1 MDKDI
6 RRIGFIYKGVMAT
19 LVIILIYFLVMPL
32 FPKKATP
39 ERELKKLVT
48 ENYDPHGF
56 TNFEEYETIRLCD
69 EVEQQIK
76 IFKTKLSWDKS
87 FCEAYRENLDGEV
100 ESTLSEDE
108 VVFSYHFY
116 KNEIEKD
123 ENMLEYLKYVNLLY
137 PEKYNEVSYTTYR
150 ITYLGKD
157 KDGNVIHDRCYGKFD
172 NDGVMVAYRMSD
184 TAEWKVTY
192 KGETISIPK
201 YHDFFN

>member
-1 MDKDI
+1 MKNI
-6 RRIGFIYKGVMAT
+6 RIIFNVIAT
-19 LVIILIYFLVMPL
+19 LLCMALAFLLIYPFLGN
-32 FPKKATP
+32 PKEK
-39 ERELKKLVT
+39 ELRKMVNVYYET
-48 ENYDPHGF
+48 HDF
-56 TNFEEYETIRLCD
+56 TNFEEYQSIRLCD

-76 IFKTKLSWDKS
+76 VMNTKLNWDKS

-108 VVFSYHFY
+108 VVFSYNYY
-116 KNEIEKD
+116 KHEIEKD
-123 ENMLEYLKYVNLLY
+123 EKMLEYLKYVNLLY

-192 KGETISIPK
+192 KGETTSIPK
-201 YHDFFN
+201 YREMLLQ